1 MLNQKIIQ
9 DSVDERVLPG
19 SGLIT
24 TVKLLQFSTDSK
36 SVSPDAIR
44 TLIDQCE
51 KNNIFV
57 MAILPDPRTW
67 LVCLD
72 DFNNVGKNVT
82 E

>member
-19 SGLIT
+19 NGLIT
-24 TVKLLQFSTDSK
+24 TVKLLQFLTDGEL
-36 SVSPDAIR
+36 VSSDAIR
-44 TLIDQCE
+44 TLVDQCE

-57 MAILPDPRTW
+57 MAILPDPKTW

-72 DFNNVGKNVT
+72 DFKNVSKNVT

>member
-72 DFNNVGKNVT
+72 DFNNVSKNVT

>member
-1 MLNQKIIQ
+1 MPNQTISTI
-9 DSVDERVLPG
+9 DERVLPG

-24 TVKLLQFSTDSK
+24 TLKLLQYSTGQEW
-36 SVSPDAIR
+36 VSDDAIT
-44 TLIDQCE
+44 TLINVCE

-57 MAILPDPRTW
+57 MAILPDPKTW

-72 DFNNVGKNVT
+72 DFKNVT